1 MLDLECTSVYFC
13 LNVGILRVSTDKIL
27 GLNKSALR
35 TLIMLR
41 FLISLSIGIYA
52 GIYIAQNY
60 EVPRVD
66 EPAKLYQRVLQFL
79 DENKKKP

>member
-1 MLDLECTSVYFC
+1 MFSGIPRASASNIVGLTKSV
-13 LNVGILRVSTDKIL
+13 
-27 GLNKSALR
+27 LR
-35 TLIMLR
+35 TLNMLR
-41 FLISLSIGIYA
+41 FLISLSIGVYA

-66 EPAKLYQRVLQFL
+66 EPAKLYQRVIQFL

>member
-1 MLDLECTSVYFC
+1 
-13 LNVGILRVSTDKIL
+13 
-27 GLNKSALR
+27 
-35 TLIMLR
+35 MLR
-41 FLISLSIGIYA
+41 FLISLSIGVYA

-79 DENKKKP
+79 EENKKKP